1 MFFSK
6 YVFIFY
12 LNIKAQP
19 VTAKRK
25 IARANKLFPLAFPFL
40 SVDLNGIKPIT
51 KKFTCL
57 IINHFSFEKYKLLT
71 C

>member
-1 MFFSK
+1 MK
-6 YVFIFY
+6 YVSIFY

-51 KKFTCL
+51 KRFT
-57 IINHFSFEKYKLLT
+57 FFEYKSFFF
-71 C
+71 

>member
-1 MFFSK
+1 MK
-6 YVFIFY
+6 YVFKFY

-19 VTAKRK
+19 VNAKRK
-25 IARANKLFPLAFPFL
+25 IARANKLFALAFPFL

-51 KKFTCL
+51 KKFTL
-57 IINHFSFEKYKLLT
+57 YIIKHFPFDKNKLLT